1 MTRIPRSPRFSNTAF
16 EDTRLAQYKVVSEL
30 PDPLPV
36 TEGELDLLETEL
48 SDFIEELLSEAR

>member
-1 MTRIPRSPRFSNTAF
+1 MPRQTAAPA
-16 EDTRLAQYKVVSEL
+16 DVAQSRLRPQNSMLVHVDL

-48 SDFIEELLSEAR
+48 SDFVEELLGQAR

>member
-1 MTRIPRSPRFSNTAF
+1 MAKAAPY
-16 EDTRLAQYKVVSEL
+16 LKQYVVHVDL

-48 SDFIEELLSEAR
+48 SDFVEELVSQAR